1 MVNQLWV
8 TNKRIPA
15 THGSNSFAQK
25 FCRLQPACQ
34 PHVHFRIN
42 CSILISMTQHFRSLL
57 ISCCDFL
64 HQLYHRKCLTHD
76 VFCTIFVRLNVATF
90 ESVNPAS
97 AEQPT
102 ASMRHGWFW
111 GCASYACRKENV
123 VCVASLLYH
132 MPVIYVTPFIPIYRS
147 YTYP

>member
-1 MVNQLWV
+1 
-8 TNKRIPA
+8 
-15 THGSNSFAQK
+15 
-25 FCRLQPACQ
+25 
-34 PHVHFRIN
+34 
-42 CSILISMTQHFRSLL
+42 MTQHFRSLL

-102 ASMRHGWFW
+102 ASMRVTDGFEAARRTHVVKKM
-111 GCASYACRKENV
+111 SYV
-123 VCVASLLYH
+123 
-132 MPVIYVTPFIPIYRS
+132 
-147 YTYP
+147 